1 MPNSPTQNKTTRKP
15 RKPSPTARILE
26 NVELLVALY
35 EEQGSLPS
43 DSSAPTDTDA
53 IEKLVVASVEKLLD
67 QRLGALEERI
77 AAQID
82 SLPATEAPPSDSI
95 DALVELVSE
104 QMSQQTQAITEKI
117 DSFADLVKQ
126 PDTDTDANHQSN
138 EEVKSILS
146 DFQTVVVEFKDKLQ
160 SLEEAI
166 ELQATT
172 FESKAQA
179 IQADVEQ
186 LVEKFTANNSATTE
200 PAVEPPP
207 TAAPAAPIVEDE
219 SSHWQKQKE
228 AMLAKYGID
237 PEYRPLDEPSAQAEP
252 EKESVSALETAA
264 AQKLEGLH
272 QSINSISPEDKDAIE
287 QLKRDLNSKLRDAE
301 VELSINRARLS
312 QERAKLE
319 QKQSELDHRT
329 ADLEAKLRAKASDN
343 DDPSKKGGFMT
354 RFTRHLGK

>member
-1 MPNSPTQNKTTRKP
+1 MPNSPTSQKPTRKP
-15 RKPSPTARILE
+15 RKPSQTARILE

-43 DSSAPTDTDA
+43 DSPADTST

-67 QRLGALEERI
+67 QRLSGFEERI
-77 AAQID
+77 TAQID
-82 SLPATEAPPSDSI
+82 SLSSNEPDPSDSI
-95 DALVELVSE
+95 DAMVELVSE
-104 QMSQQTQAITEKI
+104 QVAQQTQAITEKI
-117 DSFADLVKQ
+117 DCLAGQS
-126 PDTDTDANHQSN
+126 DTDANHQSN

-146 DFQTVVVEFKDKLQ
+146 DFQTVVVEFKEKLQ
-160 SLEEAI
+160 SLEESI

-172 FESKAQA
+172 FETKAQA

-186 LVEKFTANNSATTE
+186 LIEKVTVGDSPATET
-200 PAVEPPP
+200 AVEPEQ
-207 TAAPAAPIVEDE
+207 AAASPIVEDE

-237 PEYRPLDEPSAQAEP
+237 PEYRPLDEPSAQAEK
-252 EKESVSALETAA
+252 EKETVPELESAA
-264 AQKLEGLH
+264 AQKLGVLH
-272 QSINSISPEDKDAIE
+272 QTINSISPEDKDAIE

-312 QERAKLE
+312 QERAELE
-319 QKQSELDHRT
+319 QKQSELEHRT
-329 ADLEAKLRAKASDN
+329 ADLEAKLRAKACDT
-343 DDPSKKGGFMT
+343 DDQNKKGGFMN